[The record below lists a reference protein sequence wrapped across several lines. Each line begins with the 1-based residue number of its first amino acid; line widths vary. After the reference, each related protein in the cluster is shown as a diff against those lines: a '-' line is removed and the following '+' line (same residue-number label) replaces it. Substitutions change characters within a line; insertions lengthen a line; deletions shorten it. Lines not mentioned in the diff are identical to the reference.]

1 VNKPAGMPQPDAK
14 ALRTSILDLHRE
26 LLNSQVI
33 EVERA
38 TGRAMGPNDIL
49 KSALEDPRFAWLRDL
64 SGLAAD
70 LDAEIS
76 EAKSEGREPNTAA
89 SVERATFLIAPP
101 DQNDPFGALY
111 LRSLQR
117 NPGVVMA
124 HRDLLALIEPQQL

>member
-1 VNKPAGMPQPDAK
+1 MTRPESTPQPDAT
-14 ALRTSILDLHRE
+14 ALRTGILNLHRE

-76 EAKSEGREPNTAA
+76 EAKSEEIGR
-89 SVERATFLIAPP
+89 
-101 DQNDPFGALY
+101 
-111 LRSLQR
+111 
-117 NPGVVMA
+117 A
-124 HRDLLALIEPQQL
+124 HV